1 MSKEKSSEGNLLL
14 PVFLR
19 LDKLQMLVVGGGAV
33 GFEKVGVIFKN
44 SNNANV
50 TVVAPEIR
58 TELVA
63 LANQYPNLKLVYK
76 KYDKADLVGMDLVIS
91 ATCFQELNASV
102 HKDAKALKIICNVAD
117 TPDLCDFYMCS
128 VVKKGDLKIGIST
141 NGKSPTFAKRM
152 RELLEDVLPDNI
164 NTILDNLTKIREKLK
179 GDFEYKTKR
188 LDEITSVMNK
198 KTIEDMNYFQR
209 MFIRIKSFFSK

>member
-1 MSKEKSSEGNLLL
+1 MSEEKSTEGNLLL

-19 LDKLQMLVVGGGAV
+19 LDKLQLLVVGGGAV

-58 TELVA
+58 QELIE
-63 LANQYPNLKLVYK
+63 LSNQYPNLKLIYK
-76 KYDKADLVGMDLVIS
+76 AYDSSDLEGKDLVIS
-91 ATCFQELNASV
+91 ATCFQELNANV
-102 HKDAKALKIICNVAD
+102 HRDAKALKIICNVAD

-152 RELLEDVLPDNI
+152 REILEDILPDNI
-164 NTILDNLTKIREKLK
+164 TSILDNLTKIREKLK
-179 GDFEYKTKR
+179 GDFEYKTKK
-188 LDEITSVMNK
+188 LDEITSVMNEK
-198 KTIEDMNYFQR
+198 NDETNDL
-209 MFIRIKSFFSK
+209 